1 MSDVQAQQPRSRN
14 VVWVES
20 KLPWGLDIFLDQ
32 DGVDE
37 QSGKPIKIPRPDTR
51 VRLNGANSGRIV
63 GGYGMTQVDAEF
75 WAEWMK
81 THKDFPPVKSGA
93 VKAQPTRERAM
104 AQAMDE
110 KDLKTK
116 LEPIDPDKPG
126 EGLTRVTSSAA
137 IDNPA

>member
-1 MSDVQAQQPRSRN
+1 IESIRSQRSINRTHPKPGDQHLSTEPQAQSAPRTRN
-14 VVWVES
+14 VIWVES

-37 QSGKPIKIPRPDTR
+37 QSGKMIKIPRPDTR
-51 VRLNGANSGRIV
+51 VRLNGANSTRII
-63 GGYGMTQVDAEF
+63 GGYGLTQVDADF

-81 THKDFPPVKSGA
+81 THKDFP
-93 VKAQPTRERAM
+93 
-104 AQAMDE
+104 
-110 KDLKTK
+110 
-116 LEPIDPDKPG
+116 PDKPG